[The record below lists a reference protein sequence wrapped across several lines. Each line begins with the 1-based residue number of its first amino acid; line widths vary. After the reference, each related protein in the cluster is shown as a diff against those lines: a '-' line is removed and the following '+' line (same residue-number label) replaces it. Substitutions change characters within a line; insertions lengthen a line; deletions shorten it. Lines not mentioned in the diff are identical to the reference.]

1 MFLKYFKYIYRK
13 KKTNNN
19 NFLGEIAVT
28 STNQDLISASCY
40 AIGEIARKAPLPLP
54 DGNLGWLFFVSYFF
68 IALNKLWISVLNR
81 LKLVTF
87 CSFSLLNK
95 SYHIKNK
102 LKKKNLLYYVFI
114 LNDHY
119 NITLTITDILQTW
132 RLFTLYLVLRIDFYR
147 FTIKRVVYLY

>member
-1 MFLKYFKYIYRK
+1 MKYFKYIYRK

-19 NFLGEIAVT
+19 NFIGEIAVT

-102 LKKKNLLYYVFI
+102 FKKKKKINFTMY
-114 LNDHY
+114 
-119 NITLTITDILQTW
+119 
-132 RLFTLYLVLRIDFYR
+132 LF
-147 FTIKRVVYLY
+147 